1 MGCCSV
7 FWDGSLLI
15 LEKEKNMENNQSN
28 NDNGNSNNNQGGNNN
43 NKKKPSATLIILI
56 LSVLMTLAFWQTY
69 SKFKDS
75 GKEQITY
82 DEFLAMLDEGNVQ
95 NVKIYSNEITFEPA
109 VQNENAVYEVSYSV
123 VRTDDYN
130 LIERLHKA
138 GVTFEEIDE
147 GGSVIVQT
155 ILSYGIMIV
164 AFYLLMMLIM
174 KSATK
179 SGGVMGVGRSNAKMY
194 VQTETGVTFKDVA
207 GQEEAKESL
216 SEMVDFLEKPEKYL
230 QIGAKLPRGAL
241 LVGPPGTGKT
251 LLAKAVAGEAKVPF
265 FSLSGSDFVEL
276 YVGVGASRVRDLF
289 KRANAMAPCIIFI
302 DEIDAIGRSRDTRH
316 SGGDSEREQTLN
328 QLLSEMDGFDTSK
341 GIVVLAATNRP
352 EVLDKALL
360 RPGRFDRRVTVSK
373 PDLQGRIDTLKV
385 HSKDVKMDQT
395 VNLRELALA
404 TAGAVGAD
412 LANIINEA
420 ALLAVRNRRDFVS
433 QADLLGSV
441 EVVFAG
447 KEKKEKLL
455 SPKEKEIVAYHEV
468 GHALVSA
475 LQKNTLPIQRITI
488 VPRTGGAL
496 GYVWQVPEEEKH
508 LESKKELEEEIVI
521 CLAGRAAEEL
531 KFDSVTS
538 GAANDIEKATSV
550 ARTMITMYG
559 MSDKFGMV
567 QLESI
572 TGQYLDNRRVLNCS
586 SETETKVDTE
596 VKNMIKAS
604 YEKAIKLLKKNMTTL
619 DAIAKVLYEK
629 ENLTGEE
636 FMKLYEKYQNV
647 KLKSAAADDVKA
659 GIDYEL

>member
-1 MGCCSV
+1 
-7 FWDGSLLI
+7 
-15 LEKEKNMENNQSN
+15 MENNQSN

-109 VQNENAVYEVSYSV
+109 EQNENAVYEVSYSV

-179 SGGVMGVGRSNAKMY
+179 SGGVMGVGKSNAKMY

-360 RPGRFDRRVTVSK
+360 RPGRFDRRVIVSK

-395 VNLRELALA
+395 VNLKELALA

-496 GYVWQVPEEEKH
+496 GYVWQVPEEEKQ

-538 GAANDIEKATSV
+538 GAANDIEKATSI

-567 QLESI
+567 QLESV

-604 YEKAIKLLKKNMTTL
+604 YERAIKLLKKNMTTL

-629 ENLTGEE
+629 ENLTGDE
-636 FMKLYEKYQNV
+636 FMELYEKHQNV
-647 KLKSAAADDVKA
+647 KLKSAADDVKA
-659 GIDYEL
+659 GTDYEL

>member
-15 LEKEKNMENNQSN
+15 WRKEKNMENNQSN

-109 VQNENAVYEVSYSV
+109 EQNENAVYEVSYSV

-179 SGGVMGVGRSNAKMY
+179 SGGVMGVGKSNAKMY

-360 RPGRFDRRVTVSK
+360 RPGRFDRRVIVSK

-395 VNLRELALA
+395 VNLKELALA

-496 GYVWQVPEEEKH
+496 GYVWQVPEEEKQ

-538 GAANDIEKATSV
+538 GAANDIEKATSI

-567 QLESI
+567 QLESV

-604 YEKAIKLLKKNMTTL
+604 YERAIKLLKKNMTTL

-629 ENLTGEE
+629 ENLTGDE
-636 FMKLYEKYQNV
+636 FMELYEKHQNV
-647 KLKSAAADDVKA
+647 KLKSAADDVKA
-659 GIDYEL
+659 GTDYEL

>member
-1 MGCCSV
+1 
-7 FWDGSLLI
+7 
-15 LEKEKNMENNQSN
+15 MENNQSN

-43 NKKKPSATLIILI
+43 NKKRPSATLIILI

-82 DEFLAMLDEGNVQ
+82 DEFLAMLDEGNVR

-109 VQNENAVYEVSYSV
+109 EQDENAVYEVSYSV
-123 VRTDDYN
+123 VRTDDYE
-130 LIERLHKA
+130 LIERLDKA

-147 GGSVIVQT
+147 GGNVIVQT

-179 SGGVMGVGRSNAKMY
+179 SGGVMGVGKSNAKMY

-216 SEMVDFLEKPEKYL
+216 SEMVDFLEKPERYL

-360 RPGRFDRRVTVSK
+360 RPGRFDRRIIVSK

-496 GYVWQVPEEEKH
+496 GYVWQVPEEEKQ

-538 GAANDIEKATSV
+538 GAANDIEKATSI

-567 QLESI
+567 QLESV

-629 ENLTGEE
+629 ENLTGDE
-636 FMKLYEKYQNV
+636 FMKLYEKHQNV
-647 KLKSAAADDVKA
+647 RLKNTAADDVKA
-659 GIDYEL
+659 GTDYEL

>member
-1 MGCCSV
+1 
-7 FWDGSLLI
+7 
-15 LEKEKNMENNQSN
+15 MENNQN
-28 NDNGNSNNNQGGNNN
+28 NNNEGNSPNNGNNNNN

-82 DEFLAMLDEGNVQ
+82 DEFLTMLDEGNVQ
-95 NVKIYSNEITFEPA
+95 NVKMYSNEITFEPA
-109 VQNENAVYEVSYSV
+109 KQDENAVYKVSYSV

-130 LIERLHKA
+130 LIERLDKA
-138 GVTFEEIDE
+138 GIKFEEIDE

-179 SGGVMGVGRSNAKMY
+179 SGGVMGVGKSNAKMH

-216 SEMVDFLEKPEKYL
+216 SEMVDFLEKPERYL

-276 YVGVGASRVRDLF
+276 YVGVGAARVRDLF

-360 RPGRFDRRVTVSK
+360 RPGRFDRRIIVSK

-385 HSKDVKMDQT
+385 HSKNVKMDQT
-395 VNLRELALA
+395 VNFRELSLA

-420 ALLAVRNRRDFVS
+420 ALLAVRSGREYVS
-433 QADLLGSV
+433 QADLLASV

-455 SPKEKEIVAYHEV
+455 SPKEKQIVAYHEV

-496 GYVWQVPEEEKH
+496 GYVWQVPEEEKQ

-538 GAANDIEKATSV
+538 GAANDIEKATSI

-567 QLESI
+567 QLESV

-604 YEKAIKLLKKNMTTL
+604 YEKAIKLLKKNMSTL

-629 ENLTGEE
+629 ENLTGDE
-636 FMKLYEKYQNV
+636 FMKLYEKHQNV
-647 KLKSAAADDVKA
+647 KLRNVNASDDAAALA
-659 GIDYEL
+659 GAKDEL

>member
-1 MGCCSV
+1 
-7 FWDGSLLI
+7 
-15 LEKEKNMENNQSN
+15 MENNQSN

>member
-1 MGCCSV
+1 
-7 FWDGSLLI
+7 
-15 LEKEKNMENNQSN
+15 MENNQSN

-43 NKKKPSATLIILI
+43 NKKRPSATLIILI

-82 DEFLAMLDEGNVQ
+82 DEFLAMRDEGNVQ

-109 VQNENAVYEVSYSV
+109 EQDENAVYEVSYSV
-123 VRTDDYN
+123 VRTDDYE
-130 LIERLHKA
+130 LIERLDKA

-147 GGSVIVQT
+147 GGNVIVQT

-179 SGGVMGVGRSNAKMY
+179 SGGVMGVGKSNAKMY

-216 SEMVDFLEKPEKYL
+216 SEMVDFLEKPERYL

-360 RPGRFDRRVTVSK
+360 RPGRFDRRIIVSK

-496 GYVWQVPEEEKH
+496 GYVWQVPEEEKQ

-538 GAANDIEKATSV
+538 GAANDIEKATSI

-567 QLESI
+567 QLESV

-629 ENLTGEE
+629 ENLTGDE
-636 FMKLYEKYQNV
+636 FMKLYEKHQNV
-647 KLKSAAADDVKA
+647 RLKNTAADDVKA
-659 GIDYEL
+659 GTDYEL